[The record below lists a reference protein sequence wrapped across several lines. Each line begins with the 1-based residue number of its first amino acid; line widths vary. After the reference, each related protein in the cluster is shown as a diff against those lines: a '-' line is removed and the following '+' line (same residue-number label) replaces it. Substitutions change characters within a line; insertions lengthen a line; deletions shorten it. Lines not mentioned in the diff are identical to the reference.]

1 MIEFD
6 AAAKSYAGQRVLGP
20 LTLSIPQGGLCVLVG
35 PSGCGKSTTLKMI
48 NALIVPDAG
57 TVSTDGTPVQSRSP
71 EELRRGIGYVIQSG
85 GLFPHWRVRD
95 NIATVPRLLRWEEAR
110 IAARVNELAQ
120 IVAID
125 GALLD
130 RFPHQLSGG
139 QQQRIGVARA
149 LAADPGIILM
159 DEPFGALDP
168 VTRASLQTEL
178 ARLHR
183 ETGKTIVFV
192 THDMDEALAL
202 GTMIVVMQKG
212 EIAQSGTPAEIL
224 AQPRNDFVRDFVGG
238 DDAALKLL
246 EFRTIENVVRHG
258 VRISGDAIPVS
269 TTLRSAFARM
279 MAEGRTALPVEDESG
294 LYLGIIHIDSLLA
307 ASKAS
312 CGA

>member
-1 MIEFD
+1 VIEFN
-6 AAAKSYAGQRVLGP
+6 AVEKFYAGQRVLGP
-20 LTLSIPQGGLCVLVG
+20 LSLSIAGGALCVLVG

-57 TVSTDGTPVQSRSP
+57 TISIDGAPVHSRTP

-95 NIATVPRLLRWEEAR
+95 NIATVPRLLRWDKGR
-110 IAARVNELAQ
+110 IAARVDELAKV
-120 IVAID
+120 VAID
-125 GALLD
+125 HALLD

-139 QQQRIGVARA
+139 QQQRVGVARA

-168 VTRASLQTEL
+168 VTRAALQQEL

-183 ETGKTIVFV
+183 ETGKTIVLV

-202 GTMIVVMQKG
+202 GTMLVVMQGG

-224 AQPRNDFVRDFVGG
+224 AQPYNDFVRGFVGG
-238 DDAALKLL
+238 PDAMLKLL
-246 EFRTIENVVRHG
+246 EFRTIRDFVRYD
-258 VRISGDAIPVS
+258 VRLTGDPISAS
-269 TTLRSAFARM
+269 TTLRSALTRM
-279 MAEGRTALPVEDESG
+279 IAEGRTALPVEDESG
-294 LYLGIIHIDSLLA
+294 ASIGIIDVDNILA
-307 ASKAS
+307 ASKA
-312 CGA
+312 